1 MLGLSLYLRYM
12 GDSCSLDDI
21 RPRRKSSLVLVRMH
35 NTFLDFCETQEP
47 VILSRR
53 RFSSS
58 MRRSCTDPRVLIVN
72 DDFSESIVTIPCD
85 LSNNGD
91 NKENATFKTRER
103 AQTSTDGCHSISRK
117 KELNHKV
124 FVGGLSAGTDEATLF
139 DFMSRFG
146 PIKNVTVKRNPL
158 TGQSRRYAFVKF
170 YGPPSVWIFE
180 HSWVLEEHTIRISK
194 YQVSSEWKNHYYSDE
209 CEE

>member
-1 MLGLSLYLRYM
+1 MDEKDGDLSRV
-12 GDSCSLDDI
+12 DNI
-21 RPRRKSSLVLVRMH
+21 VVKPPRRKSSLVLVRMH
-35 NTFLDFCETQEP
+35 NTFLDFCETSPDLP
-47 VILSRR
+47 VARR

-58 MRRSCTDPRVLIVN
+58 MRRSCTDPRVLIS
-72 DDFSESIVTIPCD
+72 DDIPADSIVTLPCN
-85 LSNNGD
+85 LLVGEH
-91 NKENATFKTRER
+91 NKENRSWSDSYVKPGEAL
-103 AQTSTDGCHSISRK
+103 GK

-124 FVGGLSAGTDEATLF
+124 FVGGLSSSTDEATLYE
-139 DFMSRFG
+139 FMTRFG

-170 YGPPSVWIFE
+170 YGTPSPWIFQ
-180 HSWVLEEHTIRISK
+180 HSWVLEDHTIRISK